1 MKNHLL
7 HTQELTIGYQDK
19 RKHQT
24 LVHSNLNLRLLP
36 GEFTCLLGPNG
47 SGKSTLIRTFAGFHQ
62 PLGGHIYLDSRDVQ
76 QIREKD
82 LARLVS
88 VVLTD
93 KTHVGNMTIFEL
105 VSMGRHPYTGF
116 FGSLT
121 RDDLKIIDQ
130 AIDSVGMLE
139 MKQRLVNEL
148 SDGERQKAMIA
159 KALAQQTPIIILD
172 EPTAYLDLP
181 SRIEIMQLLH
191 SLSSNLQKAILLST
205 HDLEQALRFADKIW
219 LLGKDQQVESGTPE
233 DLILSD
239 QFKKFFERKGIRF
252 DNLSGTF
259 KITNPRARQVRII
272 GRGLEYHWIL
282 NALRRNGY
290 TEGEDADLSI
300 EIRKNGSLNYVLRK
314 ATGENMEIGS
324 VENLIH
330 QIKSLEDSNN

>member
-7 HTQELTIGYQDK
+7 HTKELTIGYQDK
-19 RKHQT
+19 RKQAT
-24 LVHSNLNLRLLP
+24 VVHTNLNLRLLP

-47 SGKSTLIRTFAGFHQ
+47 TGKSTLIKTFAGFHP
-62 PLGGHIYLDSRDVQ
+62 PLGGQIYLGNQ
-76 QIREKD
+76 NLKQIKEKD

-116 FGSLT
+116 FGNLT
-121 RDDLKIIDQ
+121 HEDLRIIHH
-130 AIDSVGMLE
+130 AIDSVGMLD
-139 MKQRLVNEL
+139 MRQRLINEL

-219 LLGKDQQVESGTPE
+219 LLGRNRQVQSGTPE

-259 KITNPRARQVRII
+259 KITNPRARKVRII
-272 GRGLEYHWIL
+272 GQGLEYNWIL

-290 TEGEDADLSI
+290 TEANDADLSI

-314 ATGENMEIGS
+314 STGENMEIGS

-330 QIKSLEDSNN
+330 QIKTLEGSNN

>member
-1 MKNHLL
+1 MENHLL
-7 HTQELTIGYQDK
+7 HTKDLTIGYREK
-19 RKHQT
+19 RKNPKILHGQ
-24 LVHSNLNLRLLP
+24 LNLRLLP

-47 SGKSTLIRTFAGFHQ
+47 SGKSTLIRTFAGFHKA
-62 PLGGHIYLDSRDVQ
+62 LGGKIFLDQQEVQ
-76 QIREKD
+76 QFREKD
-82 LARLVS
+82 LAKLVS

-93 KTHVGNMTIFEL
+93 KTHVGNMTVFEL

-116 FGSLT
+116 FGNLT
-121 RDDLKIIDQ
+121 HDDLKIVHH
-130 AIDSVGMLE
+130 AIDSVGMLG
-139 MKQRLVNEL
+139 MKNRLVNEL

-191 SLSSNLQKAILLST
+191 NLSSNMQKAILLST

-219 LLGKDQQVESGTPE
+219 LLGNENHVQSGTPE
-233 DLILSD
+233 DLILAGE
-239 QFKKFFERKGIRF
+239 FKKFFERKGIRF

-259 KITNPRARQVRII
+259 KITNPKAKKVRII
-272 GRGLEYHWIL
+272 GQGLEYNWIV

-290 TEGEDADLSI
+290 TEGQDSEMSI
-300 EIRKNGSLNYVLRK
+300 EIRKNGSLNYILK
-314 ATGENMEIGS
+314 KPTGEHIEIGS

-330 QIKSLEDSNN
+330 QIKTLE